1 MILKKLWEVEMNN
14 NTTIYE
20 FWTGFAW
27 ASVMLLCAFLLVATV
42 YFTTKEVCVPASE
55 VDGIIQKALRK

>member
-1 MILKKLWEVEMNN
+1 MNN